1 MVMNVTDAG
10 VQPSPGREVFSR
22 VSAIRAKA
30 PGLFDA
36 DLSGE
41 WTLAGRPNG
50 GYLLAILGRAASEVT
65 DSHPVVAASAH
76 FLRSPDPGPVEIEA
90 EVLRRGRSLSQVRV
104 RMSQGGRACLEALV
118 STSGVAL
125 ATASLWEADP
135 PDDGHTPF
143 ADCRQAET
151 VTPDGLRVA
160 MLDQVDLRLDP
171 ASYSVTRGHP
181 GGRGELRGWVGL
193 PGEEGLDS
201 VSLLWAA
208 DAFPPATWDTAFGC
222 WASTVE
228 LTVYVRALPAPGPV
242 RLVTRAKLIDPEWV
256 DQTCEIR
263 DSGGRLVARAVQLA
277 KVLG

>member
-1 MVMNVTDAG
+1 MATNVTGAG
-10 VQPSPGREVFSR
+10 VEPSPAREVFSQA
-22 VSAIRAKA
+22 SAIRAKA
-30 PGLFDA
+30 AALFDA
-36 DLSGE
+36 DVSGE

-50 GYLLAILGRAASEVT
+50 GYLLALLGRAASELT
-65 DSHPVVAASAH
+65 DCHAVIAASAH
-76 FLRSPDPGPVEIEA
+76 FLRSPDPGAVEIEG

-104 RMSQGGRACLEALV
+104 RMSQGGRACLGALV

-125 ATASLWEADP
+125 ATAPRWDADG

-143 ADCRQAET
+143 ADCRPAEP

-171 ASYSVTRGHP
+171 PSYAVTRGHP
-181 GGRGELRGWVGL
+181 RGRGELRGWVDL
-193 PGEEGLDS
+193 PGEERLDS
-201 VSLLWAA
+201 VALLWAA
-208 DAFPPATWDTAFGC
+208 DAFPPATWDTDCGG

-242 RLVTRAKLIDPEWV
+242 RLVTRAKLIDPQWV

-263 DSGGRLVARAVQLA
+263 DGTGRLVARAMQLA
-277 KVLG
+277 RILG

>member
-1 MVMNVTDAG
+1 MVTNATAAG
-10 VQPSPGREVFSR
+10 VEPSPAREVFSQA
-22 VSAIRAKA
+22 SAIRAKTA
-30 PGLFDA
+30 TLFDA
-36 DLSGE
+36 DVSGE

-50 GYLLAILGRAASEVT
+50 GYLLAFLGRAASELT
-65 DSHPVVAASAH
+65 DSHPVVAASAQ
-76 FLRSPDPGPVEIEA
+76 FLRSPDPGPVEIEG

-104 RMSQGGRACLEALV
+104 RMTQDGRACLEALV

-125 ATASLWEADP
+125 ATAPRWEADR

-143 ADCRQAET
+143 ADCRRADPI
-151 VTPDGLRVA
+151 TPDGLRVA

-171 ASYSVTRGHP
+171 ASYAVTKGHP
-181 GGRGELRGWVGL
+181 GGRGELRGWVDL

-208 DAFPPATWDTAFGC
+208 DAFPPATWDTHFGC

-228 LTVYVRALPAPGPV
+228 LTVYVRAVPAPGPV
-242 RLVTRAKLIDPEWV
+242 RLVTRAELIDPQWV
-256 DQTCEIR
+256 DQTCKIR
-263 DSGGRLVARAVQLA
+263 DGTGRLVARATQLA

>member
-1 MVMNVTDAG
+1 MATNVTGAG
-10 VQPSPGREVFSR
+10 VEPSPAPEVFTR
-22 VSAIRAKA
+22 ASAIRARGA
-30 PGLFDA
+30 TLFDA
-36 DLSGE
+36 DVSAE

-50 GYLLAILGRAASEVT
+50 GYLLAFLGRAASELT
-65 DSHPVVAASAH
+65 DSQPVIAASAH
-76 FLRSPDPGPVEIEA
+76 FLRSPDPGAVEIEG
-90 EVLRRGRSLSQVRV
+90 EVLRRGRSLNQVRV

-118 STSGVAL
+118 STSSAL
-125 ATASLWEADP
+125 ATAPRWEFEG
-135 PDDGHTPF
+135 PDEGHTPF
-143 ADCRQAET
+143 ADCRRAEP

-171 ASYSVTRGHP
+171 ASYEVTKGHP
-181 GGRGELRGWVGL
+181 GGRGELRGWVDL

-208 DAFPPATWDTAFGC
+208 DAFPPATWDTDFGS

-228 LTVYVRALPAPGPV
+228 LTVYVRALPARGPV
-242 RLVTRAKLIDPEWV
+242 RLVTRAKLIDPQWV

-263 DSGGRLVARAVQLA
+263 DGTGRLVARATQLA